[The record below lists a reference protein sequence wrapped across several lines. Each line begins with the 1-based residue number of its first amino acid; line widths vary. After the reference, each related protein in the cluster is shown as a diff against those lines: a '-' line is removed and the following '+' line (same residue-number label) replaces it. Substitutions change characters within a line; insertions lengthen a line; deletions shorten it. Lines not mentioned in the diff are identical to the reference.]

1 MEKSFTHEFTRIIT
15 NNRKKFR
22 VNSYNSWAIKYRRY
36 KMKVSLKAKEID
48 IKSLIIGFLL
58 AVVLFL
64 TLGSSSGT
72 QDVRIVGI
80 STYDDLKVKIE
91 DIKSSLEFPVEIKDV
106 KYDLQFPVKIV
117 EVKYSLEVPVKISS
131 QPIEVKVK

>member
-1 MEKSFTHEFTRIIT
+1 
-15 NNRKKFR
+15 
-22 VNSYNSWAIKYRRY
+22 
-36 KMKVSLKAKEID
+36 MKVSLKAKEID

-91 DIKSSLEFPVEIKDV
+91 DIKSSLAFPVEIKDV

-117 EVKYSLEVPVKISS
+117 EVKYSMEIPVKINN
-131 QPIEVKVK
+131 QPIDVKIK

>member
-1 MEKSFTHEFTRIIT
+1 MT
-15 NNRKKFR
+15 
-22 VNSYNSWAIKYRRY
+22 A
-36 KMKVSLKAKEID
+36 SLKLKEID
-48 IKSLIIGFLL
+48 VKSLIIGFLM

-91 DIKSSLEFPVEIKDV
+91 DIKSSLELPVEIKAV
-106 KYDLQFPVKIV
+106 EWNLEIPVKIE
-117 EVKYSLEVPVKISS
+117 EVKNSIELPVKING
-131 QPIEVKVK
+131 QPIDVKIK

>member
-1 MEKSFTHEFTRIIT
+1 
-15 NNRKKFR
+15 
-22 VNSYNSWAIKYRRY
+22 
-36 KMKVSLKAKEID
+36 MKVSLKAKEID